1 MLEINIHQIPEAGM
15 DIDTSLPADL
25 LEINEPG
32 RVTDLTPI
40 ICELKATM
48 LDNDLIVRG
57 DLTVIAQCKCD
68 RCLEDIELDIHSDD
82 ICIIV
87 ENCPEKV
94 DLTND
99 IREDILLAFPQTYLC
114 NEDCK
119 GLCFQC
125 GTNLNKEECQCGDT
139 DESESPWNAL
149 DNLNFDDEK

>member
-1 MLEINIHQIPEAGM
+1 MLEINIHQIPEAGL
-15 DIDTSLPADL
+15 DIDIALPAEL
-25 LEINEPG
+25 LEINDPE

-40 ICELKATM
+40 ICELKATI
-48 LDNDLIVRG
+48 LESDLIVRG
-57 DLTVIAQCKCD
+57 DVTVIAQCKCD

-82 ICIIV
+82 ISIIV
-87 ENCPEKV
+87 ENCPDQV

-114 NEDCK
+114 NKDCK

-125 GTNLNKEECQCGDT
+125 GTNLNSRQCQCGDT

-149 DNLNFDDEK
+149 DNLNFEDEK